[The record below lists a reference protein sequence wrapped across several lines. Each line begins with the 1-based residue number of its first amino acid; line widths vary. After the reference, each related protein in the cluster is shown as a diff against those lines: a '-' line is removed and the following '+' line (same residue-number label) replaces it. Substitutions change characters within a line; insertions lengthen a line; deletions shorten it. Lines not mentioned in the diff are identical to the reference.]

1 MLLGGSENTAPGA
14 TSVEA
19 PVAPG
24 AGVAETTYGGPGS
37 INTTSTQ

>member
-1 MLLGGSENTAPGA
+1 MILGA

-19 PVAPG
+19 TVASG
-24 AGVAETTYGGPGS
+24 AGVVQTTYGGPEL

>member
-1 MLLGGSENTAPGA
+1 MILGA

-19 PVAPG
+19 QVAPG
-24 AGVAETTYGGPGS
+24 AGVAETTYGGPES